1 MLINAATDTTFV
13 FAVDGHEVTVIGT
26 DLVAV
31 QPFKTDHVRLGNGG

>member
-13 FAVDGHEVTVIGT
+13 FGIDGHTVTVIGT

-31 QPFKTDHVRLGNGG
+31 QPFETNHVRLGNGG